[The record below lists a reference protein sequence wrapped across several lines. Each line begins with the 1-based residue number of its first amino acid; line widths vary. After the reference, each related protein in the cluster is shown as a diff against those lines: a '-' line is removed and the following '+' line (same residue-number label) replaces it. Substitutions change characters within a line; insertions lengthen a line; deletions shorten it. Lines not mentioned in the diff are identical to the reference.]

1 MLSWLLN
8 LVGTGTKPDFEVGIE
23 IGTTELIIGF
33 IAGVIITLLT
43 IEIIKVFRS
52 DNSKNNENKGNN
64 ENEEDNK

>member
-8 LVGTGTKPDFEVGIE
+8 LVGTGSEPDFEVGIE

-33 IAGVIITLLT
+33 IAGVIVTLLT

-52 DNSKNNENKGNN
+52 NNKNDKE
-64 ENEEDNK
+64 